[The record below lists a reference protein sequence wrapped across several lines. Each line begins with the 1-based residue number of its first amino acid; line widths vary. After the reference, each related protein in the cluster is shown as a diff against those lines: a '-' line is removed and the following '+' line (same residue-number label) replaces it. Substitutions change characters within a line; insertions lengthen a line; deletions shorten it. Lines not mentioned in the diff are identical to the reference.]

1 MPASLDS
8 VAVVAARKTVRL
20 GHQQEDGRNS
30 ATMLEILIYGK
41 IIIDSIGLHDGTI
54 VRGVLGGGGPQAT
67 FGARLWTEAGA
78 VGLLSR
84 AGTDLESVHR
94 HTLEDLAINL
104 DGIAFYDDLPTLRG
118 TLMAYDSQG
127 YMIPADETS
136 RPVEHQENWGRML
149 SRPLALP
156 PSYRAPRVVHLVT
169 EYADELM
176 VVTALALRE
185 QGALVSLEPLID
197 CRAWSNRAAMV
208 ALLRHVDVVTPDWP
222 SASRIAGSTD
232 PRQVVAYWSHLGP
245 QVIAVRHGQHGSYV
259 WDGDRNAA
267 WHIPAVPVTVVDP
280 TGAGNSYGGG
290 LCAGWLETGD
300 ARTAATFGA
309 VAASFLVE
317 RVGLAPMAKHLQAAA
332 RDRLRAALPT
342 IRPL

>member
-1 MPASLDS
+1 
-8 VAVVAARKTVRL
+8 
-20 GHQQEDGRNS
+20 
-30 ATMLEILIYGK
+30 
-41 IIIDSIGLHDGTI
+41 
-54 VRGVLGGGGPQAT
+54 
-67 FGARLWTEAGA
+67 

-84 AGTDLESVHR
+84 AGTDLEIVHR
-94 HTLEDLAINL
+94 HTLERLAINL
-104 DGIAFYDDLPTLRG
+104 DGVAFYDDLPTLRG
-118 TLMAYDSQG
+118 TLMAYDSQD
-127 YMIPADETS
+127 YMISADETGNS
-136 RPVEHQENWGRML
+136 VEQQENWSCML

-156 PSYRAPRVVHLVT
+156 PSYRAPRIIHLVT
-169 EYADELM
+169 EYADEPM

-197 CRAWSNRAAMV
+197 GRAWSNRAAML

-222 SASRIAGSTD
+222 SASGIAGSTD

-245 QVIAVRHGQHGSYV
+245 RVIAIRHGQDGSYV
-259 WDGDRNAA
+259 WDGDRNTA

-280 TGAGNSYGGG
+280 TGAGNSYGGA

-300 ARTAATFGA
+300 GRTAATFGA

-317 RVGLAPMAKHLQAAA
+317 RVGFVPMAKDLQAAA